1 MQLVAGKV
9 AIVTGSGRGI
19 GRATAELL
27 AEHGARVVV
36 NDLKEEVAEEA
47 AAAIRKKGGE
57 VLVAAGSITD
67 PKFPDRLAKAAVD
80 KFGGLD
86 IIVNNAGYTHDGVIH
101 KMSDEQWAT
110 MLDVHLT
117 GPFRL
122 LRAASLYWREWAK
135 AEIAD
140 GKQLM
145 RKVIN
150 VSSTSGVA
158 GNAGQV
164 NYAAGKMGIVGVTKT
179 LAREWGRLNVNV
191 NAVAYGFIETRLTA
205 AKEAAAG
212 KAEVDGQQ
220 VDLGIPEDMRKRA
233 KQMIP
238 LGRSGTPEEAAGPV
252 LFLASP
258 LADYVTGHVVLVTG
272 GSYM

>member
-1 MQLVAGKV
+1 MQLVAGRV

-27 AEHGARVVV
+27 AAHGARVVV
-36 NDLKEEVAEEA
+36 NDLNADVAEEA
-47 AAAIRKKGGE
+47 AAAIRQHGGE
-57 VLVAAGSITD
+57 ALVVAGSITD
-67 PKFPDRLAKAAVD
+67 PKFPDRLAKATVD
-80 KFGGLD
+80 KFGALD
-86 IIVNNAGYTHDGVIH
+86 VIVNNAGYTHDGVIH
-101 KMSDEQWAT
+101 KMSDDQWTA

-140 GKQLM
+140 GKQIM

-179 LAREWGRLNVNV
+179 LAKEWGRLNINV

-205 AKEAAAG
+205 AKEPAS
-212 KAEVDGQQ
+212 KAEVDGQT
-220 VDLGIPEDMRKRA
+220 VELGIPEEMRKAA
-233 KQMIP
+233 KRMIP
-238 LGRSGTPEEAAGPV
+238 LGRAGTPEEAAGPV

>member
-1 MQLVAGKV
+1 MKLVEGKV
-9 AIVTGSGRGI
+9 AIITGSGRGI
-19 GRATAELL
+19 GRATAEVF
-27 AEHGARVVV
+27 ARHGARVIV
-36 NDLKEEVAEEA
+36 NDLDADVAEEA
-47 AAAIRKKGGE
+47 AVAIRAGGAE
-57 VLVAAGSITD
+57 AHAVAGSITD
-67 PKFPDRLAKAAVD
+67 PAFPDRLVKTAVD
-80 KFGGLD
+80 RCGTVD
-86 IIVNNAGYTHDGVIH
+86 VVVNNAGYTHDGVIH
-101 KMSDEQWAT
+101 KMSDEQWYA
-110 MLDVHLT
+110 MIDVHLT

-122 LRAASLYWREWAK
+122 LRAVSLYWRDWAK

-140 GKQLM
+140 GKQIM
-145 RKVIN
+145 RKVVN

-179 LAREWGRLNVNV
+179 LAKEWGRLNVNV

-205 AKEAAAG
+205 AKDASA
-212 KAEVDGQQ
+212 KQEVDGQ
-220 VDLGIPEDMRKRA
+220 VVEMGIPEKMRQAARSV
-233 KQMIP
+233 IP
-238 LGRSGTPEEAAGPV
+238 LGRAGTPEEAAGPV